1 MIGNTGQG
9 DGPIHRVRPTAKLL
23 ALLVFSGLLYAS
35 ASPPI
40 LLAMAGLVLGIAV
53 AFCRAALLQW
63 LRAWALLFTIAVVV
77 AWTAAS
83 SGPEAALV
91 VMLRLSALSLFA
103 SVITATTTVGQFIE
117 TITRLAQP
125 LERIGLANA
134 RDIGLAIGLVIRFI
148 PEVQARYRAVVDA
161 HRARGLK
168 LRFATTIVPMIIGTV
183 LSADEIANA
192 IDARNIRA
200 HRSDKG

>member
-9 DGPIHRVRPTAKLL
+9 DGPIHRIPPTAKLA
-23 ALLVFSGLLYAS
+23 ALLVFSVLLYAS

-40 LLAMAGLVLGIAV
+40 LLAMAGLVLGIALF
-53 AFCRAALLQW
+53 FCRTALVQW
-63 LRAWALLFTIAVVV
+63 LRAWALLFTIVVVV

-91 VMLRLSALSLFA
+91 AMLRLSALSLFA
-103 SVITATTTVGQFIE
+103 AVITATTTAGQFIE
-117 TITRLAQP
+117 TITRLARP
-125 LERIGLANA
+125 LERLGLANA

-148 PEVQARYRAVVDA
+148 PEVQARYRAVADA

-168 LRFATTIVPMIIGTV
+168 LRFATTIVPMVIGTV